1 MMPAANPQGEVEQRA
16 AARHLL
22 QHPLVC
28 AEQEPDMFR
37 LIRRHEHELDR
48 WFTQRLGYRLQLNTD
63 TARLHKSGYVPSNR
77 PLRTLNG
84 RAFHQLEYTMLA
96 LVLGCVVAGPAV
108 ISLRHLVDAVRSA
121 AAEAGIAL
129 ANDAVERRALVNAL
143 TWMIAAGMASELY
156 EHVSAY
162 AEDAES
168 DAVIRVRPERVTMA
182 TSAALLGAED
192 AAAILDRAERRMVSR
207 QWMRL
212 RLVEDPV
219 LYRDDVEE
227 AEWAELRRR
236 LGEER
241 AVLDEMFGLH
251 LEVRA
256 EGIATIDPDG
266 GLADQPFP
274 TTGTTGHCAL
284 LLIERLNDRAED
296 AMWCPW
302 SDVVAEVTHLAERYR
317 KPWRQELVDAPERL
331 AGHVVNLLVD
341 LRLAER
347 DADRAVRLLPAAAR
361 FTVEETVAAPGPAQG
376 SLL

>member
-1 MMPAANPQGEVEQRA
+1 MTIANPQAEVEQRA

-22 QHPLVC
+22 QHPMVC

-63 TARLHKSGYVPSNR
+63 TARLHKSAYVPHNR
-77 PLRTLNG
+77 PLRTPNG

-121 AAEAGIAL
+121 AAESGIAL
-129 ANDAVERRALVNAL
+129 ANDAVERRALVNAVL
-143 TWMIAAGMASELY
+143 WMVAAGIASELH

-168 DAVIRVRPERVTMA
+168 DAVIRVRPERVTMT
-182 TSAALLGAED
+182 TSAALLGAHD
-192 AAAILDRAERRMVSR
+192 ATSILARAERRTVTR

-227 AEWAELRRR
+227 VEWAELRRR

-241 AVLDEMFGLH
+241 VVLDEMFGLH

-256 EGIATIDPDG
+256 EGIAAIDPDG
-266 GLADQPFP
+266 VLADQPFP
-274 TTGTTGHCAL
+274 TTGTVGHCAL
-284 LLIERLNDRAED
+284 LLIERLSARPAD
-296 AMWCPW
+296 APAWCSWP
-302 SDVVAEVTHLAERYR
+302 DVVAEVTALAHRYR

-331 AGHVVNLLVD
+331 AGRVVDLLVD

-347 DADRAVRLLPAAAR
+347 DSDRAVRLLPAATR
-361 FTVEETVAAPGPAQG
+361 FTVEETVAAARHAQE